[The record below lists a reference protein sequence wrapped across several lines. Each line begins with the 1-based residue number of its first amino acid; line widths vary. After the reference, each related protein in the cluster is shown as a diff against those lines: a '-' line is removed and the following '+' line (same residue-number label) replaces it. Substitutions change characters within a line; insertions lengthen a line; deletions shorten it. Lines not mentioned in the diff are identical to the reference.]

1 MSDSTKAK
9 ADAISAPVFTK
20 AYLGVHA
27 DGGTIADLAEMLDRS
42 IEQVRAKRNSVA
54 AQLKERGVELP
65 SLTRMAR
72 SGHGGAGY
80 DQSADM
86 VAQYLS
92 GQKSQ
97 ETDEVATSEA
107 EV

>member
-9 ADAISAPVFTK
+9 AEAISAPVFTE
-20 AYLGVHA
+20 AWLTTHSE
-27 DGGTIADLAEMLDRS
+27 GGTIANLAEKLGRS

-65 SLTRMAR
+65 SLQRMAR

-86 VAQYLS
+86 VSQYMSDL
-92 GQKSQ
+92 SQ
-97 ETDEVATSEA
+97 ETDEVATSEV
-107 EV
+107 EG